1 MISQPVY
8 RLQPST
14 RLSVQPASLP
24 SRVNP
29 MTERARHRARAVH
42 DGASQQLVETF
53 NVPVASCQCQCQ
65 SLRTAAP
72 HNHITRAWRQRVLL
86 YSSQVGSWVSNAI
99 ASGSAYFFPMLQKL
113 SLSFV
118 DHTRVHMWQQFSF
131 PYSLGVTE
139 KNAITGPCQRRYFTF
154 LNKFT
159 IKLIFIFIYTIDYAI
174 LLKQKKKLK
183 SNDYSRDERNV
194 FLGMLFHSIDYL
206 FSRGEIV
213 FASSQTKER
222 AKDRETEQEEISFW
236 NQSPNF

>member
-1 MISQPVY
+1 
-8 RLQPST
+8 
-14 RLSVQPASLP
+14 
-24 SRVNP
+24 

-174 LLKQKKKLK
+174 LLKQKKTKIEWLFK
-183 SNDYSRDERNV
+183 RREKCISRDVVSFYR
-194 FLGMLFHSIDYL
+194 LL